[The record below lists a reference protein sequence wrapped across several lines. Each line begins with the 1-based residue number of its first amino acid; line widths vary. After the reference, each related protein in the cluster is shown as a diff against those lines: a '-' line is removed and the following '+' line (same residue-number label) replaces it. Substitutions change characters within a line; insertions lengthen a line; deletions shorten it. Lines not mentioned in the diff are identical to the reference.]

1 MAAVEQ
7 KKSYFVSK
15 DFKGVN
21 VKNNRTAIGEG
32 EFAWLENTQPIGYGN
47 IKIVN
52 SPQNVA
58 NVSFAN
64 TVTYMASANINN
76 TEFMFAF
83 QQNGS
88 AQYVNIET
96 NTQGNLAAANTFSN
110 ADVQIVQWKNE
121 RILIIDPARGYKTW
135 DGTNLVSIGSIG
147 TVTINN
153 GGANY
158 VAPTVTFG
166 TPGQTGGVTATGE
179 VILVG
184 NTVSQIIVTEAGSG
198 YTSAPTVTITD
209 TGGNGAGANVTCT
222 IFSQNG
228 NSIATFSGRTWI
240 ADGRTVYYS
249 AADTYNDFISVSS
262 GFITL
267 TDSTLRT
274 DIAVIIAAN
283 NFLYIYGEDSINV
296 FSDVRVNS
304 STGETIF
311 TNTNVSASI
320 GSNFK
325 YAIFPYFRSMLF
337 MNRYGIYAL
346 VGATTSKISDD
357 IDGIFPDIDFTKPIT
372 AGQVLLNNILCAC
385 WTFTYNEVTNGTTTP
400 RTIEAIFF
408 DRKWFFTSQGN
419 SITRTASAVISG
431 NILMYGTTG
440 QNLIKF
446 YQDSTTGIEWEVVS
460 ALWPMGDPIRDKQ
473 ALKVGIEATLG
484 AGFADFTAFID
495 SENQQSNAI
504 RFVNSIEWINNSSQ
518 VVQWTNSN
526 GTFIAWISP
535 TVTGGS
541 DYYLYKSDAKM
552 YGKYLG
558 ITLDGTTTPFT
569 INGFQLEHELRA
581 RF

>member
-32 EFAWLENTQPIGYGN
+32 EFAWMQNAQPIGYGN
-47 IKIVN
+47 IKIIN
-52 SPQNVA
+52 GPNTLS
-58 NVSFAN
+58 NVSFSN

-76 TEFMFAF
+76 TEYVFAF
-83 QQNGS
+83 QQDGS
-88 AQYVNIET
+88 AQYVNIEN
-96 NTQGNLAAANTFSN
+96 NTLGNLAAANTFSN
-110 ADVQIVQWKNE
+110 ADVQIVQWKND
-121 RILIIDPARGYKTW
+121 RILIIDPAKGYKTW
-135 DGTNLVSIGSIG
+135 NGTNLNSIGSIG
-147 TVTINN
+147 SVTINN

-158 VAPTVTFG
+158 VAPTVTFSG
-166 TPGQTGGVTATGE
+166 PGETGGVTATGE
-179 VILVG
+179 AIVLANSIAEIVI
-184 NTVSQIIVTEAGSG
+184 TEAGYG

-209 TGGNGAGANVTCT
+209 TGGNGSGANDTRT
-222 IFSQNG
+222 LFSQNG
-228 NSIATFSGRTWI
+228 SSVATFSGRAWI

-249 AADTYNDFISVSS
+249 APDTFNDFESVAS

-274 DIAVIIAAN
+274 DIATIIAAN
-283 NFLYIYGEDSINV
+283 NFLYVFGEDSINV
-296 FSDVRVNS
+296 FSDVRINS
-304 STGETIF
+304 TTGETIF

-320 GSNFK
+320 GSGFK

-337 MNRYGIYAL
+337 MNRYGVYAL

-357 IDGIFPDIDFTKPIT
+357 IDTIFPDIDFSQPIT
-372 AGQVLLNNILCAC
+372 SGQVLLNNILCAC
-385 WTFTYNEVTNGTTTP
+385 WTFTYNDNGTTKKVQ
-400 RTIEAIFF
+400 AIFF
-408 DRKWFFTSQGN
+408 DRKWFFTEQGPT
-419 SITRTASAVISG
+419 ITRTASAVLDG
-431 NILMYGTTG
+431 NIIMYGTTG

-446 YQDSTTGIEWEVVS
+446 YDNSTSGIEWELQT

-484 AGFADFTAFID
+484 NASVIMAAYID
-495 SENQQSNAI
+495 SENQQSPAIDFSNTILWTNDSNA
-504 RFVNSIEWINNSSQ
+504 VVPWENNSAIQ
-518 VVQWTNSN
+518 IGWV
-526 GTFIAWISP
+526 GGIS
-535 TVTGGS
+535 TTSG
-541 DYYLYKSDAKM
+541 YYLYRSDAKM

-558 ITLDGTTTPFT
+558 LTLTGTTVPFT

>member
-52 SPQNVA
+52 APNTLA
-58 NVSFAN
+58 NISFAN

-76 TEFMFAF
+76 TEYMYAF
-83 QQNGS
+83 QEDGR
-88 AQYVNIET
+88 AQYVNVET
-96 NTQGNLAAANTFSN
+96 NTLSNLAPANTFSN
-110 ADVQIVQWKNE
+110 ANMQIVQWKND

-147 TVTINN
+147 TVTVNN
-153 GGANY
+153 GGSNY
-158 VAPTVTFG
+158 SAPVVTFG
-166 TPGQTGGVTATGE
+166 PPGETGGVTATGE
-179 VILVG
+179 VVLVG
-184 NTVSQIIVTEAGSG
+184 NAVSQIIVTEAGSG

-209 TGGNGAGANVTCT
+209 GGSGSGANVTCT

-228 NSIATFSGRTWI
+228 TGIATFSGRTWI

-249 AADTYNDFISVSS
+249 AADTYNDFVSVSS

-274 DIAVIIAAN
+274 DIAAIIAAN
-283 NFLYIYGEDSINV
+283 NFLYIFGEDSINV

-304 STGETIF
+304 NTGETIF

-320 GSNFK
+320 GSGFK

-357 IDGIFPDIDFTKPIT
+357 IDGIFPEVDFSKPIT
-372 AGQVLLNNILCAC
+372 AGQVLLNNILCAS
-385 WTFTYNEVTNGTTTP
+385 WTFTYNEQTNGTITP
-400 RTIEAIFF
+400 REIQAIFF
-408 DRKWFFTSQGN
+408 DRKWFFTSQGDT
-419 SITRTASAVISG
+419 ITRTASAVISG
-431 NILMYGTTG
+431 NIIMYGTTG
-440 QNLIKF
+440 QDFIKF
-446 YQDSTTGIEWEVVS
+446 YQNDTNGIDWEVVS

-473 ALKVGIEATLG
+473 SLKVGIEATLSS
-484 AGFADFTAFID
+484 GFANFEAYID
-495 SENQQSNAI
+495 SENQQSPPI
-504 RFVNSIEWINNSSQ
+504 LFQNSIDWTNNSNQ
-518 VVQWTNSN
+518 VVQWTNSS
-526 GTFIAWISP
+526 GTPIGWTST
-535 TVTGGS
+535 TVLGGT
-541 DYYLYKSDAKM
+541 DYYLYRSDAKM

-558 ITLDGTTTPFT
+558 ITLTGETTPFT

>member
-121 RILIIDPARGYKTW
+121 RILIIDPVKGYKTW

-147 TVTINN
+147 TVTVNN

-179 VILVG
+179 VVLVG
-184 NTVSQIIVTEAGSG
+184 NAVSQIIVTEAGSG

-222 IFSQNG
+222 LFSQNG

-504 RFVNSIEWINNSSQ
+504 SFANSIDWINNSSQ
-518 VVQWTNSN
+518 VVQWTNSS
-526 GTFIAWISP
+526 GAPIGWTSS

>member
-32 EFAWLENTQPIGYGN
+32 EFAWLENVQPIGYGN
-47 IKIVN
+47 VKIVN
-52 SPQNVA
+52 GPNTLSNI
-58 NVSFAN
+58 SFAN

-76 TEFMFAF
+76 TEYVFAF
-83 QQNGS
+83 QQDGS
-88 AQYVNIET
+88 AQYVNIEN
-96 NTQGNLAAANTFSN
+96 NTLGNLAAANTFSN
-110 ADVQIVQWKNE
+110 ADVQIVQWKND

-135 DGTNLVSIGSIG
+135 NGTNLNSIGSVG
-147 TVTINN
+147 SVTINN

-158 VAPTVTFG
+158 VAPTVTFSA
-166 TPGQTGGVTATGE
+166 PGETGGVTATGE
-179 VILVG
+179 A
-184 NTVSQIIVTEAGSG
+184 IVLANSIAEIVLTEAGYG

-209 TGGNGAGANVTCT
+209 TGGNGSGANVTCT
-222 IFSQNG
+222 LFSQNG
-228 NSIATFSGRTWI
+228 TSVATFSGRAWI
-240 ADGRTVYYS
+240 SDSRTVYYS
-249 AADTYNDFISVSS
+249 APDTFNDFESVAS

-274 DIAVIIAAN
+274 DIATIIAAN
-283 NFLYIYGEDSINV
+283 NFLYVFGEDSINV
-296 FSDVRVNS
+296 FSDVRINS
-304 STGETIF
+304 TTGETIF

-320 GSNFK
+320 GSGFK

-337 MNRYGIYAL
+337 MNRYGVYAL

-357 IDGIFPDIDFTKPIT
+357 IDTLFPDIDFSQPIT
-372 AGQVLLNNILCAC
+372 SGQVLLNNILCAC
-385 WTFTYNEVTNGTTTP
+385 WTFTYNDNGTTKK
-400 RTIEAIFF
+400 IQAIFF
-408 DRKWFFTSQGN
+408 DRKWFFTEQGPT
-419 SITRTASAVISG
+419 ITRTASAVLDG
-431 NILMYGTTG
+431 NIIMYGTTG

-446 YQDSTTGIEWEVVS
+446 YQNSSDGIDWEIKS

-484 AGFADFTAFID
+484 NASVIMAAYID
-495 SENQQSNAI
+495 SENQVSPPIDFSNTI
-504 RFVNSIEWINNSSQ
+504 FWTNNNNDVIPWINNSS
-518 VVQWTNSN
+518 VQIGWVGAVSATS
-526 GTFIAWISP
+526 G
-535 TVTGGS
+535 
-541 DYYLYKSDAKM
+541 YYLYRSDAKM

-558 ITLDGTTTPFT
+558 LTLIGTTVPFT

>member
-52 SPQNVA
+52 SPETIDT
-58 NVSFAN
+58 VSFAN

-76 TEFMFAF
+76 TEYMFAF
-83 QQNGS
+83 QENGS

-110 ADVQIVQWKNE
+110 SNVQIVQWKNE
-121 RILIIDPARGYKTW
+121 RILIIDPVKGYKTW

-147 TVTINN
+147 TVTVNN

-179 VILVG
+179 VVLVG

-222 IFSQNG
+222 LFSQNG

-249 AADTYNDFISVSS
+249 AADTYNDFLSVSS

-274 DIAVIIAAN
+274 DIAVIISAN

-304 STGETIF
+304 TTGETIF

-357 IDGIFPDIDFTKPIT
+357 IDGIFPNIDFTKPIT

-385 WTFTYNEVTNGTTTP
+385 WTFTYNDPSSGTVTP
-400 RTIEAIFF
+400 REIQAIFF
-408 DRKWFFTSQGN
+408 DRKWFFTSQGD
-419 SITRTASAVISG
+419 SITRAASAVISG
-431 NILMYGTTG
+431 NIIMYGTTG
-440 QNLIKF
+440 QDLIKF
-446 YQDSTTGIEWEVVS
+446 YQDSTSGVDWEVVS

-484 AGFADFTAFID
+484 DSAVILQAFID
-495 SENQQSNAI
+495 SENQISTAIDFSNNI
-504 RFVNSIEWINNSSQ
+504 FWTNNLGDPIPWENSSAIQ
-518 VVQWTNSN
+518 IGWLGGISSTN
-526 GTFIAWISP
+526 G
-535 TVTGGS
+535 
-541 DYYLYKSDAKM
+541 YYLYRSDAKM

-558 ITLDGTTTPFT
+558 ITLTATSAPFT

>member
-32 EFAWLENTQPIGYGN
+32 EFAWLENVQPIGYGN
-47 IKIVN
+47 VKIVN
-52 SPQNVA
+52 GPNTLP

-76 TEFMFAF
+76 TEYVFAF
-83 QQNGS
+83 QQDGS
-88 AQYVNIET
+88 AQYVNIEN
-96 NTQGNLAAANTFSN
+96 NTLGNLAAANTFSN
-110 ADVQIVQWKNE
+110 ADVQIVQWKND
-121 RILIIDPARGYKTW
+121 RILIIDPAKGYKTW
-135 DGTNLVSIGSIG
+135 NGTNLNSIGSVG
-147 TVTINN
+147 SVTINN

-158 VAPTVTFG
+158 VAPTVTFSA
-166 TPGQTGGVTATGE
+166 PGETGGVTATGE
-179 VILVG
+179 A
-184 NTVSQIIVTEAGSG
+184 IVLANSIAEIVLTEAGYG

-209 TGGNGAGANVTCT
+209 TGGNGSGANVTCT
-222 IFSQNG
+222 LFSQNG
-228 NSIATFSGRTWI
+228 TSVATFSGRAWI
-240 ADGRTVYYS
+240 SDSRTVYYS
-249 AADTYNDFISVSS
+249 APDTFNDFESVAS

-274 DIAVIIAAN
+274 DIATIIAAN
-283 NFLYIYGEDSINV
+283 NFLYVFGEDSINV
-296 FSDVRVNS
+296 FSDVRINS
-304 STGETIF
+304 TTGETIF

-320 GSNFK
+320 GSGFK

-337 MNRYGIYAL
+337 MNRYGVYAL

-357 IDGIFPDIDFTKPIT
+357 IDTLFPDIDFSQPIT
-372 AGQVLLNNILCAC
+372 SGQVLLNNILCAC
-385 WTFTYNEVTNGTTTP
+385 WTFTYNDNGTTKKVQ
-400 RTIEAIFF
+400 AIFF
-408 DRKWFFTSQGN
+408 DRKWFFTEQGPT
-419 SITRTASAVISG
+419 ITRTASAVLDG
-431 NILMYGTTG
+431 NIIMYGTTG

-446 YQDSTTGIEWEVVS
+446 YQNSSDGIDWEIKS

-484 AGFADFTAFID
+484 NASVIMAAYID
-495 SENQQSNAI
+495 SENQISPPIDFSNTI
-504 RFVNSIEWINNSSQ
+504 FWTNNNNDVIPWINNSS
-518 VVQWTNSN
+518 VQIGWVGAVSATS
-526 GTFIAWISP
+526 G
-535 TVTGGS
+535 
-541 DYYLYKSDAKM
+541 YYLYRSDAKM

-558 ITLDGTTTPFT
+558 LTLIGTTVPFT

>member
-83 QQNGS
+83 QENGS

-121 RILIIDPARGYKTW
+121 RILIIDPVKGYKTW

-147 TVTINN
+147 TVTVNN

-166 TPGQTGGVTATGE
+166 TPGETGGVTATGE
-179 VILVG
+179 VVLVG

-222 IFSQNG
+222 LFSQNG
-228 NSIATFSGRTWI
+228 SSIATFSGRTWI

-385 WTFTYNEVTNGTTTP
+385 WTFTYNEATNGTTTP

-484 AGFADFTAFID
+484 TGFADFTAFID

-504 RFVNSIEWINNSSQ
+504 SFANSIDWINNSSQ
-518 VVQWTNSN
+518 VVQWTNSS
-526 GTFIAWISP
+526 GTSIGWTSS

>member
-47 IKIVN
+47 IKVVN
-52 SPQNVA
+52 GPNTLSNI
-58 NVSFAN
+58 SFAN

-76 TEFMFAF
+76 TEFMFGF
-83 QQNGS
+83 QENGQ
-88 AQYVNIET
+88 AQYVNVET
-96 NTQGNLAAANTFSN
+96 NTLSNLAPANTFSN
-110 ADVQIVQWKNE
+110 ADVQIVQWKND

-147 TVTINN
+147 TVTVNN
-153 GGANY
+153 GGSNY
-158 VAPTVTFG
+158 SAPTVTFG
-166 TPGQTGGVTATGE
+166 TPGETGGVTATGE
-179 VILVG
+179 VVLVG
-184 NTVSQIIVTEAGSG
+184 NAVSQIIITEAGSG
-198 YTSAPTVTITD
+198 YTSAPTVTISD
-209 TGGNGAGANVTCT
+209 PTGANANVTCT
-222 IFSQNG
+222 LFSQNG
-228 NSIATFSGRTWI
+228 TGIATFSGRTWI
-240 ADGRTVYYS
+240 ADGRTIYYS
-249 AADTYNDFISVSS
+249 ASDTYNDFISVSS

-274 DIAVIIAAN
+274 DIAAIIAAN
-283 NFLYIYGEDSINV
+283 NFLYIFGEDSINV

-304 STGETIF
+304 TTGETIF

-320 GSNFK
+320 GSGFK

-357 IDGIFPDIDFTKPIT
+357 IDGVFPDVDFTKPIT
-372 AGQVLLNNILCAC
+372 GGQVLLNNILCAA
-385 WTFTYNEVTNGTTTP
+385 WTFTYNEPNNGTTTP
-400 RTIEAIFF
+400 REVQAVFF
-408 DRKWFFTSQGN
+408 DRKWFFTSQGDT
-419 SITRTASAVISG
+419 ITRTAPAVISG
-431 NILMYGTTG
+431 NIIMYGTTG
-440 QNLIKF
+440 QDLIKF
-446 YQDSTTGIEWEVVS
+446 YQNTTSGIAWEIES

-484 AGFADFTAFID
+484 SGFADFTAFID

-504 RFVNSIEWINNSSQ
+504 SFANSIDWINNSSQ
-518 VVQWTNSN
+518 VVQWTNTS
-526 GTFIAWISP
+526 GSFIGWTSTTI
-535 TVTGGS
+535 TGGT

-558 ITLDGTTTPFT
+558 ITLTGVTTPFT
-569 INGFQLEHELRA
+569 INGFQMEHELRA

>member
-32 EFAWLENTQPIGYGN
+32 EFAWMQNAQPIGYGN

-52 SPQNVA
+52 GPNTL
-58 NVSFAN
+58 NPTFAN

-76 TEFMFAF
+76 TEYIFAF
-83 QQNGS
+83 QQDGS
-88 AQYVNIET
+88 AQYVNIEN
-96 NTQGNLAAANTFSN
+96 NTLGNLAAANTFSN
-110 ADVQIVQWKNE
+110 ADVQIVQWKND

-135 DGTNLVSIGSIG
+135 NGTNLNSIGSVG
-147 TVTINN
+147 SVTINN

-158 VAPTVTFG
+158 VAPTVTFSA
-166 TPGQTGGVTATGE
+166 PGETGGVTATGE
-179 VILVG
+179 A
-184 NTVSQIIVTEAGSG
+184 IVLANSIAEIVLTEAGYG

-209 TGGNGAGANVTCT
+209 TGGNGSGANVTCT
-222 IFSQNG
+222 LFSQNG
-228 NSIATFSGRTWI
+228 TSVATFSGRAWI
-240 ADGRTVYYS
+240 SDGRTVYYS
-249 AADTYNDFISVSS
+249 APDTFNDFESVAS

-274 DIAVIIAAN
+274 DIATIIAAN
-283 NFLYIYGEDSINV
+283 NFLYVFGEDSINV
-296 FSDVRVNS
+296 FSDVRINS
-304 STGETIF
+304 TTGETIF

-320 GSNFK
+320 GSGFK

-337 MNRYGIYAL
+337 MNRYGVYAL

-357 IDGIFPDIDFTKPIT
+357 IDTIFPDIDFNQPIT
-372 AGQVLLNNILCAC
+372 SGQVLLNNILCAC
-385 WTFTYNEVTNGTTTP
+385 WTFTYNDNGTSKK
-400 RTIEAIFF
+400 IQAIFF
-408 DRKWFFTSQGN
+408 DRKWFFTEQG
-419 SITRTASAVISG
+419 STITRTASAVLDG
-431 NILMYGTTG
+431 NITMYGTTG

-446 YQDSTTGIEWEVVS
+446 YDNSTAGIDWEVQS

-484 AGFADFTAFID
+484 NASVIMAAFID
-495 SENQQSNAI
+495 SENQVSPAIDFSNTIFWTNNVDAVI
-504 RFVNSIEWINNSSQ
+504 PWTNNSSLQ
-518 VVQWTNSN
+518 IGWV
-526 GTFIAWISP
+526 
-535 TVTGGS
+535 GGVS
-541 DYYLYKSDAKM
+541 ATSGYYLYRSDAKM

-558 ITLDGTTTPFT
+558 LTLTGTTVPFT

>member
-32 EFAWLENTQPIGYGN
+32 EFAWMQNAQPIGYGN
-47 IKIVN
+47 IKIIN
-52 SPQNVA
+52 GPNTLS
-58 NVSFAN
+58 NVSFSN

-76 TEFMFAF
+76 TEYVFAF
-83 QQNGS
+83 QQDGS
-88 AQYVNIET
+88 AQYVNIEN
-96 NTQGNLAAANTFSN
+96 NTLGNLAAANTFSN
-110 ADVQIVQWKNE
+110 ADVQIVQWKND
-121 RILIIDPARGYKTW
+121 RILIIDPAKGYKTW
-135 DGTNLVSIGSIG
+135 NGTNLNSIGSVG
-147 TVTINN
+147 SVTINN

-158 VAPTVTFG
+158 VAPTVTFSA
-166 TPGQTGGVTATGE
+166 PGETGGVTATGE
-179 VILVG
+179 A
-184 NTVSQIIVTEAGSG
+184 IVLANSIAEIVLTEAGYG

-209 TGGNGAGANVTCT
+209 TGGNGSGANVTCT
-222 IFSQNG
+222 LFSQNG
-228 NSIATFSGRTWI
+228 SSVATFSGRAWI
-240 ADGRTVYYS
+240 SDARTVYYS
-249 AADTYNDFISVSS
+249 APDTFNDFESVAS

-274 DIAVIIAAN
+274 DIATIIAAN
-283 NFLYIYGEDSINV
+283 NFLYVFGEDSINV
-296 FSDVRVNS
+296 FSDVRINS
-304 STGETIF
+304 TTGETIF

-337 MNRYGIYAL
+337 MNRYGVYAL

-357 IDGIFPDIDFTKPIT
+357 IDTIFPDIDFTKPIT

-385 WTFTYNEVTNGTTTP
+385 WTFTYNDNGTSKKVQ
-400 RTIEAIFF
+400 AIFF
-408 DRKWFFTSQGN
+408 DRKWFFTEQGPT
-419 SITRTASAVISG
+419 ITRTASAILDG
-431 NILMYGTTG
+431 NLIMYGTTG

-446 YQDSTTGIEWEVVS
+446 YDNSTAGIDWEVQS

-484 AGFADFTAFID
+484 NASVIMAAFID
-495 SENQQSNAI
+495 SENQVSPAIDFSNTIFWTNNVDAVI
-504 RFVNSIEWINNSSQ
+504 PWTNNSSLQ
-518 VVQWTNSN
+518 IGWV
-526 GTFIAWISP
+526 
-535 TVTGGS
+535 GGVS
-541 DYYLYKSDAKM
+541 ATSGYYLYRSDAKM

-558 ITLDGTTTPFT
+558 LTLTGTTVPFT

>member
-1 MAAVEQ
+1 MATVEQ

-76 TEFMFAF
+76 TEFMFTF

-121 RILIIDPARGYKTW
+121 RILIIDPAKGYKTW
-135 DGTNLVSIGSIG
+135 DGANLVSIGSIG
-147 TVTINN
+147 TVTVNN

-166 TPGQTGGVTATGE
+166 TPGETGGVTATGE

-222 IFSQNG
+222 LFSQNG

-385 WTFTYNEVTNGTTTP
+385 WTFTYNEATNGTTTP

-504 RFVNSIEWINNSSQ
+504 SFANSIDWINNSSQ
-518 VVQWTNSN
+518 VVQWTNSS
-526 GTFIAWISP
+526 GAPIGWTSS

>member
-52 SPQNVA
+52 APNTLD
-58 NVSFAN
+58 NISFAN

-76 TEFMFAF
+76 TEYMYAF
-83 QQNGS
+83 QEDGR
-88 AQYVNIET
+88 AQYVNVET
-96 NTQGNLAAANTFSN
+96 NTLSNLAPANTFSN
-110 ADVQIVQWKNE
+110 ANMQIVQWKND

-147 TVTINN
+147 TVTVNN
-153 GGANY
+153 GGSNY
-158 VAPTVTFG
+158 SAPVVTFG
-166 TPGQTGGVTATGE
+166 PPGETGGVTATGE
-179 VILVG
+179 VVLVG
-184 NTVSQIIVTEAGSG
+184 NAVSQIIVTEAGSG

-209 TGGNGAGANVTCT
+209 GGSGSGANVTCT

-228 NSIATFSGRTWI
+228 TGIATFSGRTWI

-249 AADTYNDFISVSS
+249 AADTYNDFVSVSS

-274 DIAVIIAAN
+274 DIAAIIAAN
-283 NFLYIYGEDSINV
+283 NFLYIFGEDSINV

-304 STGETIF
+304 NTGETIF

-320 GSNFK
+320 GSGFK

-357 IDGIFPDIDFTKPIT
+357 IDGIFPEVDFSKPIT
-372 AGQVLLNNILCAC
+372 AGQVLLNNILCAS
-385 WTFTYNEVTNGTTTP
+385 WTFTYNEQTNGTITP
-400 RTIEAIFF
+400 REIQAVFF
-408 DRKWFFTSQGN
+408 DRKWFFTSQGDT
-419 SITRTASAVISG
+419 ITRTASAVISG
-431 NILMYGTTG
+431 NIIMYGTTG
-440 QNLIKF
+440 QDFIKF
-446 YQDSTTGIEWEVVS
+446 YQNDTNGIDWEVVS

-473 ALKVGIEATLG
+473 SLKVGIEATLSS
-484 AGFADFTAFID
+484 GFANFAAYID
-495 SENQQSNAI
+495 SENQQSPPI
-504 RFVNSIEWINNSSQ
+504 FFQNSIDWTNNSNQ
-518 VVQWTNSN
+518 VVQWTNSS
-526 GTFIAWISP
+526 GTPIGWTST
-535 TVTGGS
+535 TVLGGT
-541 DYYLYKSDAKM
+541 DYYLYRSDAKM

-558 ITLDGTTTPFT
+558 ITLTGETTPFT

>member
-7 KKSYFVSK
+7 KKSYYVSK
-15 DFKGVN
+15 DFRGIN
-21 VKNNRTAIGEG
+21 VKNNRTAIAEG

-52 SPQNVA
+52 APENVA
-58 NVSFAN
+58 NVAFAN

-76 TEFMFAF
+76 TEYMFAF
-83 QQNGS
+83 QEDGS

-110 ADVQIVQWKNE
+110 ANVQIVQWKND
-121 RILIIDPARGYKTW
+121 RILIIDPANGYKTW
-135 DGTNLVSIGSIG
+135 DGTNLVSIGSVGSVI
-147 TVTINN
+147 VNN

-158 VAPTVTFG
+158 VAPTVTFS
-166 TPGQTGGVTATGE
+166 PPDEVGGVQATGE
-179 VILVG
+179 AVLLS
-184 NTVSQIIVTEAGSG
+184 NTISQIIVTEAGTG

-209 TGGNGAGANVTCT
+209 SGGGSGANVTAT
-222 IFSQNG
+222 LFNQSG
-228 NSIATFSGRTWI
+228 TSIATFSGRTWI

-249 AADTYNDFISVSS
+249 AADTYNDFVSVSS

-283 NFLYIYGEDSINV
+283 NFLYIFGEDSINV
-296 FSDVRVNS
+296 FSDVRINS
-304 STGETIF
+304 LTGETIF

-320 GSNFK
+320 GSDFK

-357 IDGIFPDIDFTKPIT
+357 IDGIFPEIDFAKPIT
-372 AGQVLLNNILCAC
+372 GGQVLLNNILCAA
-385 WTFTYNEVTNGTTTP
+385 WTFTYNEQVNGTITP
-400 RTIEAIFF
+400 REIQAVFF
-408 DRKWFFTSQGN
+408 DRKWFFTSQGDE
-419 SITRTASAVISG
+419 IKRTASAVISG
-431 NILMYGTTG
+431 NILLYGTNG
-440 QNLIKF
+440 QDLVKF
-446 YQDSTTGIEWEVVS
+446 YQDDESGIDWEMST

-473 ALKVGIEATLG
+473 ALKVGIEATLTND
-484 AGFADFTAFID
+484 FASFDCYVD
-495 SENQQSNAI
+495 SENQVAPPITFQ
-504 RFVNSIEWINNSSQ
+504 NSISWLNN
-518 VVQWTNSN
+518 V
-526 GTFIAWISP
+526 GTVIPWVNNNNVTIGWISNF
-535 TVTGGS
+535 VFGS
-541 DYYLYKSDAKM
+541 NSYYLYRSDAKM

-558 ITLDGTTTPFT
+558 LTLTGNTQPFT

>member
-52 SPQNVA
+52 APNTLA
-58 NVSFAN
+58 NIAFAN
-64 TVTYMASANINN
+64 TVVYMASANINN
-76 TEFMFAF
+76 TEYMYAF
-83 QQNGS
+83 QEDGG
-88 AQYVNIET
+88 AQYVNVET
-96 NTQGNLAAANTFSN
+96 NTLSNLAPANTFSN
-110 ADVQIVQWKNE
+110 ADMQIVQWKND

-147 TVTINN
+147 TVTVNN
-153 GGANY
+153 GGSNY
-158 VAPTVTFG
+158 SAPTVTFG
-166 TPGQTGGVTATGE
+166 TPGETGGVTATGE
-179 VILVG
+179 VVLVG
-184 NTVSQIIVTEAGSG
+184 NAVSQIVITEAGSG

-209 TGGNGAGANVTCT
+209 PTGSGANVTCT

-228 NSIATFSGRTWI
+228 TGIATFSGRTWI

-274 DIAVIIAAN
+274 DIAAIIAAN
-283 NFLYIYGEDSINV
+283 NFLYIFGEDSINV

-304 STGETIF
+304 TTGETIF

-320 GSNFK
+320 GSGFK

-357 IDGIFPDIDFTKPIT
+357 IDGVFPDVDFTKPIT
-372 AGQVLLNNILCAC
+372 GGQVLLNNILCAA
-385 WTFTYNEVTNGTTTP
+385 WTFTYNEQTNGTTTA
-400 RTIEAIFF
+400 REIQAVFF
-408 DRKWFFTSQGN
+408 DRKWFFTSQGDT
-419 SITRTASAVISG
+419 ITRTAPAVISG
-431 NILMYGTTG
+431 NIIMYGTTG
-440 QNLIKF
+440 QDLIKF
-446 YQDSTTGIEWEVVS
+446 YQNTTSGIDWEVVS

-495 SENQQSNAI
+495 SENQQSPAI
-504 RFVNSIEWINNSSQ
+504 TFANSIDWINNSSQ
-518 VVQWTNSN
+518 VVQWTNSS
-526 GTFIAWISP
+526 GAFIGWTST
-535 TVTGGS
+535 TVSGS
-541 DYYLYKSDAKM
+541 TDYYLYKSDAKM

-558 ITLDGTTTPFT
+558 ITLTGATTPFT
-569 INGFQLEHELRA
+569 INGFQMEHELRA

>member
-52 SPQNVA
+52 APNTLD
-58 NVSFAN
+58 NISFAN

-76 TEFMFAF
+76 TEFMYAF
-83 QQNGS
+83 QEDGR
-88 AQYVNIET
+88 AQYVNVET
-96 NTQGNLAAANTFSN
+96 NTLSNLAPANTFSN
-110 ADVQIVQWKNE
+110 ANMQIVQWKND

-147 TVTINN
+147 TVTVNN
-153 GGANY
+153 GGSNY
-158 VAPTVTFG
+158 SAPVVTFG
-166 TPGQTGGVTATGE
+166 PPGETGGVTATGE
-179 VILVG
+179 VVLVG
-184 NTVSQIIVTEAGSG
+184 NAVSQIIVTEAGSG

-209 TGGNGAGANVTCT
+209 GGSGSGANVTCT

-228 NSIATFSGRTWI
+228 TGIATFSGRTWI

-249 AADTYNDFISVSS
+249 AADTYNDFVSVSS

-274 DIAVIIAAN
+274 DIAAIIAAN
-283 NFLYIYGEDSINV
+283 NFLYIFGEDSINV

-304 STGETIF
+304 NTGETIF

-320 GSNFK
+320 GSGFK

-357 IDGIFPDIDFTKPIT
+357 IDGIFPEVDFSKPIT
-372 AGQVLLNNILCAC
+372 AGQVLLNNILCAS
-385 WTFTYNEVTNGTTTP
+385 WTFTYNEQTNGTITP
-400 RTIEAIFF
+400 REIQAVFF
-408 DRKWFFTSQGN
+408 DRKWFFTSQGDT
-419 SITRTASAVISG
+419 ITRTASAVISG
-431 NILMYGTTG
+431 NIIMYGTTG
-440 QNLIKF
+440 QDFIKF
-446 YQDSTTGIEWEVVS
+446 YQNDTNGIDWEVVS

-473 ALKVGIEATLG
+473 SLKVGIEATLSS
-484 AGFADFTAFID
+484 GFANFAAYID
-495 SENQQSNAI
+495 SENQQSPPI
-504 RFVNSIEWINNSSQ
+504 FFQNSIDWTNNSNQ
-518 VVQWTNSN
+518 VVQWTNSS
-526 GTFIAWISP
+526 GTPIGWTST
-535 TVTGGS
+535 TVLGGT
-541 DYYLYKSDAKM
+541 DYYLYRSDAKM

-558 ITLDGTTTPFT
+558 ITLTGETTPFT

>member
-52 SPQNVA
+52 APNTLA
-58 NVSFAN
+58 NIAFAN
-64 TVTYMASANINN
+64 TVSYMASANINN

-83 QQNGS
+83 QEDGR
-88 AQYVNIET
+88 AQYVNVET
-96 NTQGNLAAANTFSN
+96 NTISNLAAANTFSN
-110 ADVQIVQWKNE
+110 ANMQIVQWKND

-147 TVTINN
+147 TVTVNN
-153 GGANY
+153 GGSNY
-158 VAPTVTFG
+158 SAPTVTFG

-179 VILVG
+179 VVLVG
-184 NTVSQIIVTEAGSG
+184 NAVSQIIITEAGSG

-209 TGGNGAGANVTCT
+209 GGSGSGANVTCT
-222 IFSQNG
+222 LFSQNG
-228 NSIATFSGRTWI
+228 TGIATFSGRTWI

-274 DIAVIIAAN
+274 DIAAIIAAN
-283 NFLYIYGEDSINV
+283 NFLYIFGEDSINV

-304 STGETIF
+304 TTGETIF

-320 GSNFK
+320 GSGFK

-357 IDGIFPDIDFTKPIT
+357 IDGIFPDVDFTKPIT
-372 AGQVLLNNILCAC
+372 AGQVLLNNILCAA
-385 WTFTYNEVTNGTTTP
+385 WTFTYNESTNGTTTA
-400 RTIEAIFF
+400 REIQAVFF
-408 DRKWFFTSQGN
+408 DRKWFFTSQGDTV
-419 SITRTASAVISG
+419 TRTAPAVISG
-431 NILMYGTTG
+431 NIIMYGTTG

-446 YQDSTTGIEWEVVS
+446 YQNSTSGISWEIVS

-484 AGFADFTAFID
+484 SGFADFTAFID
-495 SENQQSNAI
+495 SENQQSPAI
-504 RFVNSIEWINNSSQ
+504 TFANSIEWINNSSQ
-518 VVQWTNSN
+518 VVQWTNNS
-526 GTFIAWISP
+526 GATIAWISA
-535 TVTGGS
+535 TVSGGT